1 MIRRGPIVVS
11 LLLGALTSLFVAC
24 QNQPEPAP
32 ASTAIDTLQI
42 ANLRTPLPGVHT
54 SGQPTPEQ
62 FAQLAAAGTTRVIQ
76 LRLATEKG
84 TGWEEE
90 QARAAGVQFVRLPI
104 EGEGSLSIDNVRRF
118 ADELQAAR
126 DGDLLVCCGSSNRVG
141 ALFALQA
148 FWLDGKSS
156 TDALA
161 IGKAA
166 GLTKLEPKVR
176 ELMQAPK

>member
-1 MIRRGPIVVS
+1 MNRRIAIPSV
-11 LLLGALTSLFVAC
+11 LLSGLLAGLFGAC
-24 QNQPEPAP
+24 QNQPAP
-32 ASTAIDTLQI
+32 AQAPTIESLQI
-42 ANLRTPLPGVHT
+42 TNLRTPMPGVHT

-84 TGWEEE
+84 SGWEEE
-90 QARAAGVQFVRLPI
+90 QARAAGVQFVRVPVD
-104 EGEGSLSIDNVRRF
+104 GADGLSIDNVRRF
-118 ADELQAAR
+118 ADELGADH

-141 ALFALQA
+141 ALFALRA
-148 FWLDGKSS
+148 FWLEGKSS